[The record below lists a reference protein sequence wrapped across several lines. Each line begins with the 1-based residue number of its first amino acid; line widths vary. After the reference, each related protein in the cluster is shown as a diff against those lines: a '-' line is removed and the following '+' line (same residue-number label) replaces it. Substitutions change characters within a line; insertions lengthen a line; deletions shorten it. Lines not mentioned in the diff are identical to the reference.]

1 MTTPNSTP
9 AGWYD
14 DGSGR
19 QRWWDGQQWG
29 IFADEFS
36 AQASTTDDSA
46 SVDASSTDG
55 ADASAT
61 NTSAGNDAPASD
73 TSAWAAPSDASAT
86 TSAND
91 AAPSYDAP
99 SDAATQND
107 APAHDAPAA
116 DASGAPSYDASA
128 TPSYEAPG
136 TETPAY
142 EPPATETPA
151 YESPVAPA
159 PPAYEATQP
168 PAYEAPSSPEAPS
181 FTVPGASASDAPA
194 YAGAPAYQAPGAAN
208 PYGTPGTPGTP
219 NQAYPGAAPSYPGSG
234 APAYPGAYGAAP
246 AGPKK
251 LNIVALISAI
261 VAAVGFIFAC
271 IPGALF
277 IGWILLPIAFVLSIV
292 SLFLKGDKKWL
303 GFVGLGLSILGTI
316 AGFIVFF
323 AVLANS
329 FDQAFNGNDDTTV
342 TQPSDEP
349 EDEGSTDEGTTE
361 EDPSAA
367 QGSREN
373 PYPLGSEISNSDWT
387 VVVNSVNPD
396 GNAVVSAANQFN
408 EPAPAGSH
416 YEIVNLT
423 VTYKGADS
431 SYAAEVMVDAVLS
444 SGSVVSSYDAL
455 VVLEDDLGY
464 DELYAGGTVTGSIAF
479 LVPDGDTYLLRVTP
493 GILADDVF
501 IKP

>member
-29 IFADEFS
+29 IFADEFD

-55 ADASAT
+55 ADSSAANASAST
-61 NTSAGNDAPASD
+61 DAPASD

-86 TSAND
+86 QH
-91 AAPSYDAP
+91 DAP
-99 SDAATQND
+99 SDVATPND
-107 APAHDAPAA
+107 APSNDAPSHDAPAA
-116 DASGAPSYDASA
+116 DTSA

-142 EPPATETPA
+142 EPQATETPS

-168 PAYEAPSSPEAPS
+168 PAYEAPSAPS
-181 FTVPGASASDAPA
+181 FTAPGASASDAPA
-194 YAGAPAYQAPGAAN
+194 YAGAPAYQAPGTAN
-208 PYGTPGTPGTP
+208 PYGTPGTPGAP

-234 APAYPGAYGAAP
+234 APAYPGAYGGGP
-246 AGPKK
+246 AEPKK

-329 FDQAFNGNDDTTV
+329 FDQAFGGNDDTTV
-342 TQPSDEP
+342 TQPSDEA

-361 EDPSAA
+361 EDPSATE
-367 QGSREN
+367 GSREN

-479 LVPDGDTYLLRVTP
+479 LVPDGDTYLLRVAP
-493 GILADDVF
+493 GILADEVF